1 MKRKRRR
8 THSDGLKID
17 ISGRDLRLNE
27 RGEGK
32 KKLEDTYFEGST
44 KDAEFDERHGYAKSS
59 AFGVELEVEG
69 IGASKWST

>member
-1 MKRKRRR
+1 MKRKRIR

-32 KKLEDTYFEGST
+32 KKMERIHTSKEVPKMLSLT
-44 KDAEFDERHGYAKSS
+44 KDMDTQRALRL
-59 AFGVELEVEG
+59 ELSWRLRE
-69 IGASKWST
+69 